1 MPDKK
6 FSCKQCNYFCTRNAH
21 LQKHNTSNKHIM
33 NSQPIPDDPDCK
45 FQCKRC
51 NKKYKGLSGLWQH
64 NKKCL
69 PVDEIPIAEN
79 VNTNDEFDT
88 PVYASILVELR
99 KLNEHNTLL
108 SSLMLEEVKILRQ
121 NNDEVL
127 SNNLRLINVLKSW
140 VNNP

>member
-1 MPDKK
+1 V
-6 FSCKQCNYFCTRNAH
+6 
-21 LQKHNTSNKHIM
+21 

-79 VNTNDEFDT
+79 VNTNDEFNT
-88 PVYASILVELR
+88 PIYDSLVGLK
-99 KLNEHNTLL
+99 KLIEHNTLL
-108 SSLMLEEVKILRQ
+108 SSLILEEVKKLRQ
-121 NNDEVL
+121 HNDVDL
-127 SNNLRLINVLKSW
+127 SNKLRLINLLKMC